1 MLDGFSYFSAALPSV
16 THKCAFDHL
25 IRNDHQEDL
34 CFALWNPSA
43 GQNRFSAL
51 LTDIILPDDDERR
64 VSGNV
69 SFTPDYFCR
78 ALSLAVAKKCGLALM
93 HSHLGPGW
101 QGMSWQDHGAE
112 SNHAGS
118 VEAAT
123 DLPFLGM
130 TLGTDGAWSA
140 RIWKRIAVR
149 SYTPVWCES
158 VRVVGKPLHLT
169 FHPRQKPVPTPLD
182 RLKRT
187 IGVWGRC
194 GQAQIARLRV
204 GIVGL
209 GSVGSIVCELLA
221 RMGIESLT
229 LIDFDRVEELNL
241 DRLLNAT
248 ADDIGSLKVDVA
260 RRAAERNHTASS
272 IKVNCIEASIAES
285 DGYNAALD
293 CDVVFS
299 CVDRHWPRRV
309 LNHISYAHL
318 IPVIDG
324 GILVR
329 LRKDRLIGAD
339 WHVRTVGPGRRCLE
353 CCRAF
358 DPSVVGL
365 EREGLLDD
373 PSYIS
378 QLDPS
383 DTLLRHENVIPF
395 STSVAGLEVLQL
407 VALVLGPI
415 YDLGDQNYHF
425 VSGTLDRTEDDG
437 CDENCPYKTLVG
449 TADRICRPTSPEPS
463 AKRARHRSVVPT
475 PEVSAKSGPVTDS
488 LDQLERFPPSVN

>member
-1 MLDGFSYFSAALPSV
+1 
-16 THKCAFDHL
+16 
-25 IRNDHQEDL
+25 
-34 CFALWNPSA
+34 
-43 GQNRFSAL
+43 
-51 LTDIILPDDDERR
+51 
-64 VSGNV
+64 
-69 SFTPDYFCR
+69 
-78 ALSLAVAKKCGLALM
+78 
-93 HSHLGPGW
+93 
-101 QGMSWQDHGAE
+101 
-112 SNHAGS
+112 
-118 VEAAT
+118 
-123 DLPFLGM
+123 
-130 TLGTDGAWSA
+130 
-140 RIWKRIAVR
+140 
-149 SYTPVWCES
+149 
-158 VRVVGKPLHLT
+158 VVGKSFHLT
-169 FHPRQKPVPTPLD
+169 FHPRQKPVPTPVD

-187 IGVWGRC
+187 MGVWGHR

-248 ADDIGSLKVDVA
+248 ADDIGTLKIDVA

-272 IKVNCIEASIAES
+272 IKINCIEASIAES

-293 CDVVFS
+293 CDVLFS
-299 CVDRHWPRRV
+299 CVDRHWPRRI
-309 LNHISYAHL
+309 LNHISYGHL

-339 WHVRTVGPGRRCLE
+339 WHVRTVGPERRCLE
-353 CCRAF
+353 CCGAF
-358 DPSVVGL
+358 DPSVVSL

-373 PSYIS
+373 PSYIR

-407 VALVLGPI
+407 VALLLGPI
-415 YDLGDQNYHF
+415 HDLGDQNYHF

-437 CDENCPYKTLVG
+437 CAENCPYKTMAS
-449 TADRICRPTSPEPS
+449 TADRICRPTSRDLS
-463 AKRARHRSVVPT
+463 AERARHRSVDQS
-475 PEVSAKSGPVTDS
+475 PEASAKSVPVTDS
-488 LDQLERFPPSVN
+488 LNQLGIFPPSVN